1 MTKIAYI
8 YGISMVVLVKKRK
21 AVIIYVLRKTSMT
34 IVVLNLLSIFGVR
47 EKFFCLCRIIMEVT
61 QAPSWSKR

>member
-1 MTKIAYI
+1 MTKVVYI

-21 AVIIYVLRKTSMT
+21 AVIIYVLRKTSMI

-47 EKFFCLCRIIMEVT
+47 EKFFVYAGL
-61 QAPSWSKR
+61 